1 MMDKPFD
8 VLVIGELNV
17 DLIFDQIEKF
27 PEMGKE
33 MIAERMTVTLGS
45 SSAILASNLSTIGA
59 KVRFVGQLGQDSFG
73 DHVISSLQSR
83 GVNTDYILRS
93 PKHAT
98 GATVVLN
105 YGENRA
111 MVTYPGAMKYL
122 TVYDIPD
129 EAFTTCRHLHLSS
142 VFLQP
147 GIAND
152 LIALFKKAKSLGL
165 TTSIDPQWDPSE
177 RWDIAL
183 PSLLPHIDLFAA
195 CKIPDN
201 VSKL

>member
-73 DHVISSLQSR
+73 DHVISRLPR
-83 GVNTDYILRS
+83 WHLR
-93 PKHAT
+93 PFCLRMVF
-98 GATVVLN
+98 VV
-105 YGENRA
+105 
-111 MVTYPGAMKYL
+111 
-122 TVYDIPD
+122 
-129 EAFTTCRHLHLSS
+129 
-142 VFLQP
+142 
-147 GIAND
+147 
-152 LIALFKKAKSLGL
+152 
-165 TTSIDPQWDPSE
+165 
-177 RWDIAL
+177 
-183 PSLLPHIDLFAA
+183 
-195 CKIPDN
+195 
-201 VSKL
+201 